1 MDKKENN
8 HMSNFSVTSD
18 SLICFKNWLIKHNHK
33 PNEYITFT
41 VGENGI
47 VPYGL
52 TQKGFKMYQLY
63 SGVE

>member
-33 PNEYITFT
+33 PNEYISFT
-41 VGENGI
+41 ENEGKI
-47 VPYGL
+47 VSYGL